1 MWGHASMQQ
10 RESPIEAA
18 DIDRRRVTGQ
28 LDASGR
34 EKVTASTQHGIAFG
48 PHFGWYPPAISESF
62 LDLNSCCFSGGIHP
76 LFPRRFSIS
85 KVVVAIKSC

>member
-1 MWGHASMQQ
+1 MQQ
-10 RESPIEAA
+10 RVSPIEAA

-48 PHFGWYPPAISESF
+48 PHSGWHP
-62 LDLNSCCFSGGIHP
+62 HP
-76 LFPRRFSIS
+76 LFPSRFSIS
-85 KVVVAIKSC
+85 IVVAFRVVSTRYFRDVSRSRKLLSHQK

>member
-1 MWGHASMQQ
+1 MRTQGPKAAHWNVGARHSMQQ
-10 RESPIEAA
+10 KKSPIGAA

-48 PHFGWYPPAISESF
+48 PHSGWHPPVISETF
-62 LDLNSCCFSGGIHP
+62 LDLESCC
-76 LFPRRFSIS
+76 R
-85 KVVVAIKSC
+85 IKSS